1 MHNEVTRIS
10 IRKQV
15 EPAQQPLE
23 IIIII
28 VTEYH
33 ASPIVGSLINLRK
46 KLSSNAHSSLFIQ
59 DLLSKKVTKFKLIM

>member
-23 IIIII
+23 IIIIV
-28 VTEYH
+28 VTVYH

-46 KLSSNAHSSLFIQ
+46 K
-59 DLLSKKVTKFKLIM
+59 TFKQRA